1 MKITDSVES
10 ISALVLV
17 RNHLEVLGQNR
28 NRSNPNEYKQIREFI
43 RQADKVI
50 IESCIGEVDEGIQF
64 SDVSRNYITVSPTVR
79 VMEDDSDDDSVLEYD
94 HETIAELQTK
104 MRKYKINKIVEDSEV
119 DDLVKIDKITEPIN
133 VDEKKASEKTP
144 KKTTKK
150 AAKKKSSK
158 KKASKKKSKTDEQ
171 KELDEIAKKVAAAK
185 KEVATRKENTGT
197 GTFSPLHHVEE

>member
-158 KKASKKKSKTDEQ
+158 KKASRKKSKTD
-171 KELDEIAKKVAAAK
+171 
-185 KEVATRKENTGT
+185 
-197 GTFSPLHHVEE
+197 

>member
-17 RNHLEVLGQNR
+17 RNHLEALGQNR

-50 IESCIGEVDEGIQF
+50 IESCIGEVDEGIHL

-104 MRKYKINKIVEDSEV
+104 MRQYKTSKIAEDSEV
-119 DDLVKIDKITEPIN
+119 DDLVKIDEITEPIN
-133 VDEKKASEKTP
+133 VDEKKAS

-150 AAKKKSSK
+150 STKKKFSK
-158 KKASKKKSKTDEQ
+158 KKASNKKSKSDEQ
-171 KELDEIAKKVAAAK
+171 KELDEIAKKVEAAK
-185 KEVATRKENTGT
+185 KEVATRKESTGT
-197 GTFSPLHHVEE
+197 GTFSPIHHVEE